1 MKYFQ
6 IMVIIIFI
14 IFTLGGCISNDSKN
28 SVEKSVPHELRW
40 GIYSLDLST
49 EEIFLIYSSDSKIT
63 TLRLNNQINRFVF
76 SKKINGDS
84 NENEEICTINIDGT
98 DFQQV
103 TNNNYWDL
111 YPAWSPS
118 GNKIAFLSYRE
129 DNLDIYFMNSDGTSQ
144 EKLLDSG
151 SHDADIHWVG
161 EYIAFTSGSSIWYVK
176 SDGTNQTKVTNPPR
190 AGEWGDANLPFGD
203 YDPFISP
210 DGTKI
215 AFERLEDD
223 TSVHGNYNIY
233 LIDFDGSNETRL
245 TNTGY
250 SQGFPTFSNNGDK
263 ILFVVSAI
271 DDIGKYDL
279 YMMNSDGTDVRN
291 ITPNYFPANFLCYAG
306 VFSND
311 DSKIYFI
318 GEWWS

>member
-1 MKYFQ
+1 M
-6 IMVIIIFI
+6 
-14 IFTLGGCISNDSKN
+14 
-28 SVEKSVPHELRW
+28 
-40 GIYSLDLST
+40 
-49 EEIFLIYSSDSKIT
+49 
-63 TLRLNNQINRFVF
+63 
-76 SKKINGDS
+76 
-84 NENEEICTINIDGT
+84 
-98 DFQQV
+98 
-103 TNNNYWDL
+103 TNNNIWDL

-118 GNKIAFLSYRE
+118 GNKIAFLSFRE
-129 DNLDIYFMNSDGTSQ
+129 DNLDIYLMKSDGTSQ

-161 EYIAFTSGSSIWYVK
+161 DYIAFTSGSCIWYVK
-176 SDGTNQTKVTNPPR
+176 SDGTNQTKVTHPPR
-190 AGEWGDANLPFGD
+190 AGEWGNANLPFGD
-203 YDPFISP
+203 YDPCIST
-210 DGTKI
+210 DCAKI

-223 TSVHGNYNIY
+223 TSVHGNYNIF

-245 TNTGY
+245 TSTGY

-271 DDIGKYDL
+271 GDTGKYDL
-279 YMMNSDGTDVRN
+279 YMMNSDGTGVRN
-291 ITPNYFPANFLCYAG
+291 ITPNYFPASFLCYAG